1 MRATHLIYKAA
12 GQPAVPSKYKQVKK
26 VSFCAVCGSPAR
38 WDLSDLLGDSFTNWA
53 SCARPDSTVACA
65 ACLFCLKEPAL
76 KLGGFLALGTIEG
89 TRAAQLF
96 LFETTAQTVTR
107 LRSPQGKQSAI
118 LACEL
123 PPDAATKCN
132 EAPQLSTDATPLTRV
147 LPRAEFWSRCLE
159 SPPEP
164 PFACALNVA
173 GGMPLP
179 RHMPIMSRVAADRG
193 VYPVTFCLESLMWE
207 PSIWIPAYRL
217 GAEALAAGLW
227 IRELT
232 TGQYRNQ
239 ALMEHRA
246 LVLRVETVLAPLR
259 GRQAFDLL
267 IDMLPRPKR
276 GGELAEENT
285 LTPEGD

>member
-89 TRAAQLF
+89 TRAAQIF

-118 LACEL
+118 LSCEL
-123 PPDAATKCN
+123 PSDAAVKCGV
-132 EAPQLSTDATPLTRV
+132 EPRASTNASPLVRV
-147 LPRAEFWSRCLE
+147 LPRAEFWLRCLE

-179 RHMPIMSRVAADRG
+179 RHMPIVTRVAADRDA
-193 VYPVTFCLESLMWE
+193 YPVTYCLESLMWE
-207 PSIWIPAYRL
+207 PSIWAPAYRL
-217 GAEALAAGLW
+217 GAEALVAGLW

-239 ALMEHRA
+239 ALTEHRA
-246 LVLRVETVLAPLR
+246 LVRRVEAVLAPLR
-259 GRQAFDLL
+259 GRQVFDLL
-267 IDMLPRPKR
+267 IDMLPRKR
-276 GGELAEENT
+276 DSESSDANM

>member
-1 MRATHLIYKAA
+1 
-12 GQPAVPSKYKQVKK
+12 
-26 VSFCAVCGSPAR
+26 
-38 WDLSDLLGDSFTNWA
+38 
-53 SCARPDSTVACA
+53 
-65 ACLFCLKEPAL
+65 
-76 KLGGFLALGTIEG
+76 
-89 TRAAQLF
+89 
-96 LFETTAQTVTR
+96 
-107 LRSPQGKQSAI
+107 
-118 LACEL
+118 
-123 PPDAATKCN
+123 
-132 EAPQLSTDATPLTRV
+132 
-147 LPRAEFWSRCLE
+147 
-159 SPPEP
+159 
-164 PFACALNVA
+164 
-173 GGMPLP
+173 
-179 RHMPIMSRVAADRG
+179 
-193 VYPVTFCLESLMWE
+193 MWE